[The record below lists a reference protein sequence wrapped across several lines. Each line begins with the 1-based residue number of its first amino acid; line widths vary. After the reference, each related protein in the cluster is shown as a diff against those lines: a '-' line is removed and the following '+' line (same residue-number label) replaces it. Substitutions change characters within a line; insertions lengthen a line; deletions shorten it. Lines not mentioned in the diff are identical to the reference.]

1 MVLRCQK
8 SKKNWRMQV
17 NWNHLKLVFLFLTV
31 IALYSFADYRSS
43 QKNVDDIV
51 VKFMGDNDLYL
62 TEASVNKL
70 LIQNYGTVKNR
81 PKEELVLNTIEEVLL
96 SNDMV
101 KNAQVYLT
109 VNGELISKIVQR
121 KPIGRVEGVSKFYLD
136 DMGKR
141 MPMSQNHSARVPI
154 ITGKITGKSLEDAY
168 VILNYINED
177 DFLRKN
183 VIGIHIEEEGKY
195 QLKFR
200 LENFVVNLGGVDNL
214 NEKFKNFMA
223 FYAKAAKDKSLEKYA
238 IVSLEFSNQVV
249 CTKI

>member
-1 MVLRCQK
+1 MR
-8 SKKNWRMQV
+8 V
-17 NWNHLKLVFLFLTV
+17 NWNYIKLIVLSIAIVGLYGFAEHRSKNRKISDISIKFL
-31 IALYSFADYRSS
+31 
-43 QKNVDDIV
+43 
-51 VKFMGDNDLYL
+51 GDSNLYL
-62 TEASVNKL
+62 TEDSVNKL

-81 PKEELVLNTIEEVLL
+81 LKEELVLNTIEDIIR
-96 SNDMV
+96 SNPMV

-121 KPIGRVEGVSKFYLD
+121 TPIGRVEGVSKFYLD
-136 DMGKR
+136 DLGER
-141 MPMSQNHSARVPI
+141 MPLSNHHSARVPI

-168 VILNYINED
+168 TILNYINED

-183 VIGIHIEEEGKY
+183 VIGIHIEDEGKY

-200 LENFVVNLGGVDNL
+200 LENFVVQLGGVENL

-223 FYAKAAKDKSLEKYA
+223 FYAKAAKDNSLEKYA
-238 IVSLEFSNQVV
+238 TVSLEFNNQVV

>member
-1 MVLRCQK
+1 MR
-8 SKKNWRMQV
+8 V
-17 NWNHLKLVFLFLTV
+17 NWSFIKLALLFIAV
-31 IALYSFADYRSS
+31 IGLYGFSDYRSK
-43 QKNVDDIV
+43 QRKVQDISI
-51 VKFMGDNDLYL
+51 KFLGDNSLYL
-62 TEASVNKL
+62 TEASVNKM
-70 LIQNYGTVKNR
+70 LIQNYGSLKNR
-81 PKEELVLNTIEEVLL
+81 SQEGLALNTIEEVIL

-101 KNAQVYLT
+101 KQAQVYLT

-121 KPIGRVEGVSKFYLD
+121 KPIGRIEGVSKFYLD
-136 DMGKR
+136 DLGER
-141 MPMSQNHSARVPI
+141 MPLSKHHSARVPI

-168 VILNYINED
+168 TILNYINGD
-177 DFLRKN
+177 GFLRKN

-223 FYAKAAKDKSLEKYA
+223 FYAKATKDNSLEKYA
-238 IVSLEFSNQVV
+238 KVSLEFDNQVV

>member
-1 MVLRCQK
+1 MR
-8 SKKNWRMQV
+8 V
-17 NWNHLKLVFLFLTV
+17 NWNYIKLTFLSIAIIGLYGFAEHRSKKKRVSDISINFL
-31 IALYSFADYRSS
+31 
-43 QKNVDDIV
+43 
-51 VKFMGDNDLYL
+51 GDSDLYL

-70 LIQNYGTVKNR
+70 LIQNYGVVKNR
-81 PKEELVLNTIEEVLL
+81 AKEELVLNTIEDVIR

-121 KPIGRVEGVSKFYLD
+121 KPVGRVEGVSKFYLD
-136 DMGKR
+136 DLGER
-141 MPMSQNHSARVPI
+141 MPLSSHHSARVPI

-168 VILNYINED
+168 TILNYINED

-183 VIGIHIEEEGKY
+183 VIGIHVEEEGKY

-200 LENFVVNLGGVDNL
+200 LENFVVNLGGVENL

-223 FYAKAAKDKSLEKYA
+223 FYAKAAKDNSLEKYA
-238 IVSLEFSNQVV
+238 TVSLEFNNQVV

>member
-1 MVLRCQK
+1 MR
-8 SKKNWRMQV
+8 V
-17 NWNHLKLVFLFLTV
+17 NWNYIKL
-31 IALYSFADYRSS
+31 ALLSMAIVGLYGFADYRSNGKS
-43 QKNVDDIV
+43 VSGVSI
-51 VKFMGDNDLYL
+51 KFLGNNDLYL

-70 LIQNYGTVKNR
+70 LIQNYGAVKNR
-81 PKEELVLNTIEEVLL
+81 PKEDLVLNTIEEVIL

-101 KNAQVYLT
+101 KKAQVYLT

-121 KPIGRVEGVSKFYLD
+121 KPIGRVEGISKFYLD
-136 DMGKR
+136 DLGER
-141 MPMSQNHSARVPI
+141 MPFSKNHSARVPI
-154 ITGKITGKSLEDAY
+154 ITGKITGKTLEDAY
-168 VILNYINED
+168 TILNYINED

-214 NEKFKNFMA
+214 NAKFKNFMA
-223 FYAKAAKDKSLEKYA
+223 FYAKAARDNSLEDYA
-238 IVSLEFSNQVV
+238 IVSLEFNNQVV